1 MVARQ
6 SRDFVAIRSLPHPLP
21 QERERWYSTSA
32 AAMLASAVLSTA
44 APERAPQQGADASAL
59 SSDRD
64 LVLRAQALDE
74 EALTEIFT
82 TYHPRVLNYALSQ
95 LRDPQTAED
104 VASEVMLKVLEAI
117 GRYRFNGVP
126 FAAWVFRIARNALID
141 VRRRRSRYAGCS
153 LPDGLA
159 SPGTDTATRV
169 EEALDRDRLHEAM
182 RGLRE
187 EHRHVLVLRFM
198 EGLNTAEVAYI
209 LGRSQSS
216 VKALQYRALNRLRRT
231 MVRPLPETEAS
242 SPDSRSRPAQPAHQV
257 A

>member
-1 MVARQ
+1 V
-6 SRDFVAIRSLPHPLP
+6 
-21 QERERWYSTSA
+21 
-32 AAMLASAVLSTA
+32 LASTAVLDSTVRPA
-44 APERAPQQGADASAL
+44 KPAPPANTANADAE
-59 SSDRD
+59 

-74 EALTEIFT
+74 DALAEIYT

-117 GRYRFNGVP
+117 GRYRSNGVP
-126 FAAWVFRIARNALID
+126 LAAWVFRIARNALID
-141 VRRRRSRYAGCS
+141 LRRRKSRYAGCA

-159 SPGTDTATRV
+159 SPGADTATRV

-198 EGLNTAEVAYI
+198 EGMNTAEVAYV

-231 MVRPLPETEAS
+231 MVEQATAS
-242 SPDSRSRPAQPAHQV
+242 MDGSGDCALQAASPNA
-257 A
+257 

>member
-1 MVARQ
+1 MA
-6 SRDFVAIRSLPHPLP
+6 P
-21 QERERWYSTSA
+21 A
-32 AAMLASAVLSTA
+32 AATGNATTN
-44 APERAPQQGADASAL
+44 DA
-59 SSDRD
+59 D
-64 LVLRAQALDE
+64 LVSAAQALDE
-74 EALTEIFT
+74 QALAEIYT

-104 VASEVMLKVLEAI
+104 IASEVMLKVLESI

-126 FAAWVFRIARNALID
+126 LAAWVFRIARNALID
-141 VRRRRSRYAGCS
+141 VRRRRSRYAGCT

-159 SPGTDTATRV
+159 SPNADTAAKV
-169 EEALDRDRLHEAM
+169 EAALDRDRLHEAL

-198 EGLNTAEVAYI
+198 EGMNTAEVAYV

-231 MVRPLPETEAS
+231 MARPLPQAADGIIEAGV
-242 SPDSRSRPAQPAHQV
+242 QPIAV
-257 A
+257 AGPSA